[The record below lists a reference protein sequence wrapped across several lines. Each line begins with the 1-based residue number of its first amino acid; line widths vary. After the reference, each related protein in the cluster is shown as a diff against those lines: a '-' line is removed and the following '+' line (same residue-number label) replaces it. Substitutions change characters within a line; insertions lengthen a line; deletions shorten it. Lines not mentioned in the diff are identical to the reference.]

1 GELLSLTW
9 DDVDFVGGII
19 FVRTSKSG
27 EGRRIPMSPSAHRT
41 LSILRKARQKR
52 LRLRVVRQSEG
63 SRYVFTAPQGGFL
76 MNLNREWYGR
86 SSRASRYGR
95 SGVELPLRAG
105 AGALERAGI
114 ADLHF
119 HDLRHTF
126 ASRLVMAG
134 VDLYR
139 VQKLLGHKTPAMTQR
154 YAHFDPEALKAAVA
168 TLD

>member
-1 GELLSLTW
+1 ELLNLTW
-9 DDVDFVGGII
+9 DNIDFVGGII

-41 LSILRKARQKR
+41 LSTLREARQKR

-76 MNLNREWYGR
+76 MNLNREWY
-86 SSRASRYGR
+86 
-95 SGVELPLRAG
+95 P
-105 AGALERAGI
+105 ALEAAKI
-114 ADLHF
+114 EDLHF

-139 VQKLLGHKTPAMTQR
+139 VQILLGHKTPAMTLR
-154 YAHFDPEALKAAVA
+154 YAHLSPAHLRAAVEL
-168 TLD
+168 LDAP